1 MEVRMNQ
8 KMITCPKCGEKFEL
22 SEVISH
28 DIEEEIKKKYENEKQ
43 KLIENYDIQLTKKD
57 EEFIKKMD
65 NEKNKIVKDTKT
77 SLEES
82 YKTRFRDLEE
92 QLKEK
97 ETQIEEGRN
106 MEIEFLKQQRQL
118 EEKNRKIELDFLR
131 KIETERK
138 KIIEDLSSE
147 IDEKNKLIL
156 AEKDKQLDDMKNQID
171 ILKRKAEV
179 SSQQLKGEVLEL
191 ELEDLL
197 KNEFPF
203 DEISPIIKGMK
214 GADII
219 QIVKTQSGK
228 PCGKIL
234 WETKR
239 TKNWSDSWIQKL
251 KDDQRSEKAD
261 IAILVSEV
269 LPKGFSYFRQ
279 IKGVWVSEISS
290 SLSLGL
296 ALRVVLIQVSR
307 EREFQK
313 GKKEKMELIYSYLT
327 GPEFRNRVEAII
339 EGFVAMKTELET
351 ERRAMEKIWSK
362 REKQIEKVVYNLSGM
377 HGDLEGIAG
386 KALPAVKALELP
398 SK

>member
-147 IDEKNKLIL
+147 LDEKNRLIL

-203 DEISPIIKGMK
+203 DEISPIIKGIK

-219 QIVKTQSGK
+219 QTVKTQSGK

-261 IAILVSEV
+261 IAVLVSEV

-279 IKGVWVSEISS
+279 IKGVWVSEISA

-296 ALRVVLIQVSR
+296 ALRVVLIQVAR
-307 EREFQK
+307 EQEFQK

-339 EGFVAMKTELET
+339 EGFVAMKTELEA

>member
-1 MEVRMNQ
+1 MEIRMNQ

-22 SEVISH
+22 SEAISH
-28 DIEEEIKKKYENEKQ
+28 DIEEEIKKKYENDKQ
-43 KLIENYDIQLTKKD
+43 KLMENHGKQLAAKD
-57 EEFIKKMD
+57 EEFRKKMD
-65 NEKNKIVKDTKT
+65 NQKNKIVEDTKT
-77 SLEES
+77 SIEES
-82 YKTRFRDLEE
+82 YVTRFKDLEE

-97 ETQIEEGRN
+97 ETQIEKGRN
-106 MEIEFLKQQRQL
+106 MEIELLRQQRQL

-131 KIETERK
+131 KMETERK

-147 IDEKNKLIL
+147 LEEKNRLIL
-156 AEKDKQLDDMKNQID
+156 AEKNKQLNDMKNQID
-171 ILKRKAEV
+171 VLKRKAEV

-203 DEISPIIKGMK
+203 DEISPITKGMK

-239 TKNWSDSWIQKL
+239 TKSWSDSWIQKL

-261 IAILVSEV
+261 IAVLVSEV
-269 LPKGFSYFRQ
+269 LPKGFSNFRQ
-279 IKGVWVSEISS
+279 IKEVWVSEISS

-327 GPEFRNRVEAII
+327 GPEFRNRVEAVI
-339 EGFVAMKTELET
+339 EGFIAMKTELDAEK
-351 ERRAMEKIWSK
+351 RAMEKIWSK

>member
-22 SEVISH
+22 SEAISH
-28 DIEEEIKKKYENEKQ
+28 DIEDEIKKKYENEKQ
-43 KLIENYDIQLTKKD
+43 KLIANYGIQLAAKD
-57 EEFIKKMD
+57 EEFRKKMD
-65 NEKNKIVKDTKT
+65 NEKNKIVEDTKT
-77 SLEES
+77 SLEKS
-82 YKTRFRDLEE
+82 YKNRFTDLEE

-106 MEIEFLKQQRQL
+106 MEIELLKQQRQL

-138 KIIEDLSSE
+138 KIIEDLSGE
-147 IDEKNKLIL
+147 LEEKNRLIL
-156 AEKDKQLDDMKNQID
+156 AEKDKQLNDMKNQID
-171 ILKRKAEV
+171 VLKRKAEV

-197 KNEFPF
+197 KNEFQF
-203 DEISPIIKGMK
+203 DEISPITKGMK

-228 PCGKIL
+228 SCGKIL

-239 TKNWSDSWIQKL
+239 TKSWSDSWIQKL

-261 IAILVSEV
+261 IAVLVSEV
-269 LPKGFSYFRQ
+269 LPKGFSNFRQ

-296 ALRVVLIQVSR
+296 ALRVVLIQVAR

-327 GPEFRNRVEAII
+327 GPEFRNRVEAVI
-339 EGFVAMKTELET
+339 EGFVAMKIELDAEK
-351 ERRAMEKIWSK
+351 RSMEKIWSK

>member
-57 EEFIKKMD
+57 EEFIKKID

-147 IDEKNKLIL
+147 LDEKNRLIL

-203 DEISPIIKGMK
+203 DEISPIIKGIK

-219 QIVKTQSGK
+219 QTVKTQSGK

-239 TKNWSDSWIQKL
+239 TKSWSDSWIQKL

-261 IAILVSEV
+261 IAVLVSEV

-339 EGFVAMKTELET
+339 EGFVAMKTELEA

-398 SK
+398 PK

>member
-22 SEVISH
+22 SEAISH
-28 DIEEEIKKKYENEKQ
+28 DIEDEIKKKYENEKQ
-43 KLIENYDIQLTKKD
+43 KLIANYGIQLAAKD
-57 EEFIKKMD
+57 EEFRKKMD
-65 NEKNKIVKDTKT
+65 NEKNKIVEDTKT
-77 SLEES
+77 SLEKS
-82 YKTRFRDLEE
+82 YKNRFTDLEE

-106 MEIEFLKQQRQL
+106 MEIELLKQQRQL

-138 KIIEDLSSE
+138 KIIEDLSGE
-147 IDEKNKLIL
+147 LEEKNRLIL
-156 AEKDKQLDDMKNQID
+156 AEKDKQLNDMKNQID
-171 ILKRKAEV
+171 VLKRKAEV

-197 KNEFPF
+197 KNEFQF
-203 DEISPIIKGMK
+203 DEISPITKGMK

-228 PCGKIL
+228 SCGKIL

-239 TKNWSDSWIQKL
+239 TKSWSDSWIQKL

-261 IAILVSEV
+261 IAVLVSEV
-269 LPKGFSYFRQ
+269 LPKGFSNFRQ

-296 ALRVVLIQVSR
+296 ALRVVLIQVAR
-307 EREFQK
+307 EQEFQK
-313 GKKEKMELIYSYLT
+313 GNKEKMELIYSYLT
-327 GPEFRNRVEAII
+327 GPEFRNRVEAVI
-339 EGFVAMKTELET
+339 EGFVAMKIELDAEK
-351 ERRAMEKIWSK
+351 RSMEKIWSK

>member
-147 IDEKNKLIL
+147 LDEKNRLIL

-197 KNEFPF
+197 INEFPF
-203 DEISPIIKGMK
+203 DEINPIIKGMK

-261 IAILVSEV
+261 IAVLVSEV

-279 IKGVWVSEISS
+279 IKGVWVSEISA

-296 ALRVVLIQVSR
+296 ALRVVLIQVAR
-307 EREFQK
+307 EQEFQK

-339 EGFVAMKTELET
+339 EGFVAMKTELEA

>member
-1 MEVRMNQ
+1 MSS
-8 KMITCPKCGEKFEL
+8 EL
-22 SEVISH
+22 
-28 DIEEEIKKKYENEKQ
+28 D
-43 KLIENYDIQLTKKD
+43 
-57 EEFIKKMD
+57 
-65 NEKNKIVKDTKT
+65 
-77 SLEES
+77 
-82 YKTRFRDLEE
+82 
-92 QLKEK
+92 
-97 ETQIEEGRN
+97 
-106 MEIEFLKQQRQL
+106 
-118 EEKNRKIELDFLR
+118 EKNR
-131 KIETERK
+131 
-138 KIIEDLSSE
+138 
-147 IDEKNKLIL
+147 LIL

-197 KNEFPF
+197 INEFPF
-203 DEISPIIKGMK
+203 DEINPIIKGMK

-261 IAILVSEV
+261 IAVLVSEV

-279 IKGVWVSEISS
+279 IKGVWVSEISA

-296 ALRVVLIQVSR
+296 ALRVVLIQVAR
-307 EREFQK
+307 EQEFQK

-339 EGFVAMKTELET
+339 EGFVAMKTELEA

-386 KALPAVKALELP
+386 KALPAVKAL
-398 SK
+398 

>member
-147 IDEKNKLIL
+147 LDEKNRLIL

-261 IAILVSEV
+261 IAVLVSEV

-398 SK
+398 TK